1 MVDPPS
7 AYTPSYYDERVG
19 LSAPE
24 GVYGKELHSNQTP
37 HWPNHDPGPNPVH
50 KPDTYICSD
59 AGPY

>member
-37 HWPNHDPGPNPVH
+37 H
-50 KPDTYICSD
+50 
-59 AGPY
+59 